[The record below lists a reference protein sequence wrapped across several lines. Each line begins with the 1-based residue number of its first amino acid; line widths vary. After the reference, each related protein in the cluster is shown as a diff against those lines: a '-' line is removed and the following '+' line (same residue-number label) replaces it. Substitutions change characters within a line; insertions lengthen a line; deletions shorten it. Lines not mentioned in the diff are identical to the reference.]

1 MKFWKKILKRKKSNK
16 TKGKSRMKKTL
27 RDYIK
32 KSDNKIELTIGPL
45 TDLKK
50 EIGKGGNGLVYQGKL
65 FENEVAV
72 KFLVHES
79 KSPKKRSVS
88 KQNI

>member
-1 MKFWKKILKRKKSNK
+1 
-16 TKGKSRMKKTL
+16 MKKTL

-32 KSDNKIELTIGPL
+32 KSDNKVELTIGPL
-45 TDLKK
+45 TELK

-79 KSPKKRSVS
+79 KSPKKKERFKAEYLNVVLL
-88 KQNI
+88 